1 MNVDN
6 PENISIKEKI
16 GFGLG
21 DTASNLVWQVLMIF
35 QLYFYTDIF
44 GISPAVAG
52 TMFLITKIWD
62 SLNDPMMGIIA
73 DRTNT
78 KWGKFRPYLLWLA
91 LPFAF
96 VGVLTFTTPD
106 LSMSGKIIY
115 AYVTYTLMMMVYTA
129 INIPYSSLMGVISAS
144 PKQRTSFSQYRFM
157 LAFSGGLLVQALTL
171 PLVNTIGTDN
181 TDVFSAE
188 LNNNQIVLTEN
199 GIGAT
204 KLVMKADVGV
214 DALGDNSSKFR
225 DFLRTISFDTKNEGE
240 VEEKLT
246 VIVYRK
252 ELKAEIDTTTDIL
265 FLEEGFGTYTINS
278 ATFFDEDISSASLS
292 TYVVNEAKGFQGT
305 MVIYGILAVI
315 LFFIT
320 FYSTRERVSPPKE
333 QKTNIKNDFKDLLS
347 NGPWL
352 LLLGIGVISLA
363 YVAIRYG
370 TVMYYFKY
378 YIGDVS
384 LASAFLVSGTITTII
399 AISFT
404 EKLSNRFGKKKVFIF
419 SQLIAGIFTAMFFFV
434 DKSNLTMIFAL
445 NIIVSLASGPPA
457 PILFAMY
464 TDTASYSEW
473 KNKRRA
479 TGLIMSASTMAQK
492 FGLTVGV
499 ALAGW
504 LLAVYGF
511 KANSTQTAE
520 SLYGIILMVSL
531 IPATG
536 SFLVAGVMAFYKL
549 DGNTMNKI
557 ENELVI
563 RREQSEQQQ
572 NSIK

>member
-1 MNVDN
+1 MSTETQNVIM
-6 PENISIKEKI
+6 EEKISIKEKI

-91 LPFAF
+91 LPFALA
-96 VGVLTFTTPD
+96 GVLAFSTPD
-106 LSMSGKIIY
+106 FSMSGKIIY
-115 AYVTYTLMMMVYTA
+115 AYITYTIMMMVYTA

-144 PKQRTSFSQYRFM
+144 PKQRASFSQYRFM

-171 PLVNTIGTDN
+171 PLVNTIGGDN
-181 TDVFSAE
+181 TDVFSAD
-188 LNNNQIVLTEN
+188 LNSNQIVITEN

-204 KLVMKADVGV
+204 KLVVNADVG
-214 DALGDNSSKFR
+214 AEEPL
-225 DFLRTISFDTKNEGE
+225 T
-240 VEEKLT
+240 EKLT
-246 VIVYRK
+246 VIVYRTN
-252 ELKAEIDTTTDIL
+252 LKDEIDTTTDIL
-265 FLEEGFGTYTINS
+265 FLEEGFGTYTLDPS
-278 ATFFDEDISSASLS
+278 AYFDEDISSAGLS
-292 TYVVNEAKGFQGT
+292 VQVINEAKGFQGT
-305 MVIYGILAVI
+305 MVVFGILAI
-315 LFFIT
+315 IMFLIT
-320 FYSTRERVSPPKE
+320 FYSTKERVSPPKE
-333 QKTNIKNDFKDLLS
+333 QKTNIKIDFKDLLS

-352 LLLGIGVISLA
+352 LLLGVGIISLA

-378 YIGDVS
+378 YIGDES

-404 EKLSNRFGKKKVFIF
+404 DKLSTRFGKKKVFIV
-419 SQLIAGIFTAMFFFV
+419 SQLLAGTFTALFFFV
-434 DKSNLTMIFAL
+434 DKTNITMIFAL

-499 ALAGW
+499 AIAGW
-504 LLAVYGF
+504 LLAAYGF
-511 KANSTQTAE
+511 KANTTQTEEAGYAI
-520 SLYGIILMVSL
+520 LLMVSL
-531 IPATG
+531 IPAVG
-536 SFLVAGVMAFYKL
+536 SFLVAGVMSFYKL
-549 DGNTMNKI
+549 DNETMDKI
-557 ENELVI
+557 EGELLA
-563 RREQSEQQQ
+563 RRELSE
-572 NSIK
+572 